1 MRSGRVL
8 IVLAAVAFVVGA
20 VVGAGHSS
28 PSPAPGTAARFA
40 AAWTKGDYASMYSE
54 LAPASRRT
62 VSPSEFAQA
71 YREALMT
78 ATAASERVV
87 GTPRSEAAG
96 EQGTGAP
103 RGASDGVEVVA
114 TKVHTRLF
122 GTLAERFRLPI
133 VPGPHEGEARVRW
146 SRSLAF
152 PGLYEGEL
160 LSRRT
165 ALPPR
170 AALLAREGS
179 VLAQGPATA
188 AGTRSSPLGAAASAI
203 VGEVGPIPSGR
214 LQALQAEGV
223 PPNAIVGV
231 SGLELA
237 ADARLRGTP
246 GGELLAVPAGAP
258 STGATGAGTTNTGV
272 ASAGNTNTGTSA
284 ETTSGGR
291 VLARASAHAGSAV
304 RTTISPALQTAAVT
318 ALGGQY
324 GGVIAMEP
332 ASGQV
337 LGVAGIGLDALQ
349 PPGSTFK
356 MITVSGVLE
365 AGVARPTS
373 TFPYATAATL
383 DGVLLH
389 NANGE
394 ECGGSLVESFA
405 VSCNSVFAPLG
416 VKLGAARLVAMAERY
431 GFNHPPG
438 IEGAAE
444 STLPP
449 ASQIQGEL
457 AAGST
462 AIGQDQVLA
471 SPLEMAT
478 VAATIA
484 DGGRHPTPSLTLSPS
499 PTGSPPTRAISAAT
513 ARAVR
518 GMMLDVVR
526 FGTGTAAAI
535 PGVEVAGKTGT
546 AELGTPSTPPAACDA
561 SSEQKPAEGE
571 EHPSSSDH
579 ASESSSCAD
588 EQNNPKNTDA
598 WFAAFAPALHPK
610 IAVGVLM
617 VRDGAGGESAAPVAR
632 QVIETALQAGG

>member
-1 MRSGRVL
+1 M
-8 IVLAAVAFVVGA
+8 
-20 VVGAGHSS
+20 
-28 PSPAPGTAARFA
+28 
-40 AAWTKGDYASMYSE
+40 
-54 LAPASRRT
+54 
-62 VSPSEFAQA
+62 
-71 YREALMT
+71 
-78 ATAASERVV
+78 
-87 GTPRSEAAG
+87 
-96 EQGTGAP
+96 
-103 RGASDGVEVVA
+103 
-114 TKVHTRLF
+114 
-122 GTLAERFRLPI
+122 
-133 VPGPHEGEARVRW
+133 RW

-152 PGLYEGEL
+152 PGLREGEL

-170 AALLAREGS
+170 AALLARDGS

-203 VGEVGPIPSGR
+203 VGEVGSIPSSR
-214 LQALQAEGV
+214 LQALEAEGV
-223 PPNAIVGV
+223 PANAIVGV

-237 ADARLRGTP
+237 ADERLRGTP
-246 GGELLAVPAGAP
+246 GGELLAVR
-258 STGATGAGTTNTGV
+258 
-272 ASAGNTNTGTSA
+272 SAA
-284 ETTSGGR
+284 ATSGGR
-291 VLARASAHAGSAV
+291 VLAHASAHAGSAV

-318 ALGGQY
+318 ALGSQY

-365 AGVARPTS
+365 AGIARPTS
-373 TFPYATAATL
+373 TFPYATAAKL

-394 ECGGSLVESFA
+394 ECGGSLVQAFA
-405 VSCNSVFAPLG
+405 VSCNSVFSPLG

-444 STLPP
+444 SMIPP
-449 ASQIQGEL
+449 AGQIQGEL
-457 AAGST
+457 AVGST

-484 DGGRHPTPSLTLSPS
+484 DGGRHPTPSLVSASGTSGQEIVGGTSEAGGGAGATDAPD
-499 PTGSPPTRAISAAT
+499 TRVISAAT
-513 ARAVR
+513 ARTVR

-546 AELGTPSTPPAACDA
+546 AELSTPAQCDA

-571 EHPSSSDH
+571 EHSSSEH
-579 ASESSSCAD
+579 TSESSSCAA
-588 EQNNPKNTDA
+588 EQNSPKNTDA

-632 QVIETALQAGG
+632 QVIEAALQAGA

>member
-1 MRSGRVL
+1 
-8 IVLAAVAFVVGA
+8 
-20 VVGAGHSS
+20 
-28 PSPAPGTAARFA
+28 
-40 AAWTKGDYASMYSE
+40 
-54 LAPASRRT
+54 
-62 VSPSEFAQA
+62 
-71 YREALMT
+71 MT
-78 ATAASERVV
+78 S
-87 GTPRSEAAG
+87 
-96 EQGTGAP
+96 
-103 RGASDGVEVVA
+103 
-114 TKVHTRLF
+114 
-122 GTLAERFRLPI
+122 
-133 VPGPHEGEARVRW
+133 
-146 SRSLAF
+146 
-152 PGLYEGEL
+152 
-160 LSRRT
+160 
-165 ALPPR
+165 
-170 AALLAREGS
+170 
-179 VLAQGPATA
+179 
-188 AGTRSSPLGAAASAI
+188 
-203 VGEVGPIPSGR
+203 
-214 LQALQAEGV
+214 
-223 PPNAIVGV
+223 
-231 SGLELA
+231 
-237 ADARLRGTP
+237 
-246 GGELLAVPAGAP
+246 
-258 STGATGAGTTNTGV
+258 GATGAGAT
-272 ASAGNTNTGTSA
+272 SAGATSA
-284 ETTSGGR
+284 GATSAGATSGGATSAGASSQGVTNGSVSANATIGGR
-291 VLARASAHAGSAV
+291 VLARASAHPGSAV
-304 RTTISPALQTAAVT
+304 RTTISPALQTAVVS

-365 AGVARPTS
+365 AGIARPTS
-373 TFPYATAATL
+373 TFPYATAAKL

-394 ECGGSLVESFA
+394 ECGGSLVQAFA
-405 VSCNSVFAPLG
+405 VSCNSVFSPLG

-438 IEGAAE
+438 IEAAAE
-444 STLPP
+444 STLPS

-457 AAGST
+457 AVGST

-484 DGGRHPTPSLTLSPS
+484 DGGRHPTPSLIRASGAGGQDESASGESAGGGSAGSGGTAA
-499 PTGSPPTRAISAAT
+499 TGTSRAISAAT
-513 ARAVR
+513 ARTVR

-546 AELGTPSTPPAACDA
+546 AELSTPAACDA

-571 EHPSSSDH
+571 AHPSSPEH
-579 ASESSSCAD
+579 ASESSSCAA

-632 QVIETALQAGG
+632 QVIEAALQAGG